1 MGIALNWA
9 KFRHPYLF
17 PLEDQV
23 WTAVNAHRREA
34 LAANGGTLTGPQFF
48 TTSLYNYFRPDGI
61 RLVPYFPWITLP
73 AEAAPA
79 VGDTVIDQSYR
90 TGSVTAFMPL
100 LLALSVV
107 AVPTVFRRGVSEAR
121 RMLRVPLVV
130 GVLVTGGVMA
140 YGYLA
145 FRYTCEFIPALVIG
159 GAIGIAVCNGWM
171 AKRGSVLL
179 KGSAVA
185 ILGIATAFSIAAQML
200 VGFST
205 AAVTAGGPSLA
216 RYLEI
221 QQKLTVPGPGP
232 HLTASPQGPSGGQ
245 TDDLHVE
252 GDCDS
257 LWLNT
262 GDRYQR
268 WQRVERRA
276 VLVEVRLE
284 PGFGS
289 TRVQLVTVGTEPEGI
304 ASLETNNE
312 GEARVVLVTDAGDQY
327 NGQWFD
333 VLPPGRVLVGVAD
346 KPALGYAEVTATPGG
361 FVGYLRSFSWDD
373 EWRAE
378 RIEIQPDFENN
389 TALAALGIS
398 VREGRGIDPP
408 LCRRLLASQGK
419 VL

>member
-1 MGIALNWA
+1 
-9 KFRHPYLF
+9 
-17 PLEDQV
+17 
-23 WTAVNAHRREA
+23 
-34 LAANGGTLTGPQFF
+34 
-48 TTSLYNYFRPDGI
+48 
-61 RLVPYFPWITLP
+61 
-73 AEAAPA
+73 
-79 VGDTVIDQSYR
+79 
-90 TGSVTAFMPL
+90 
-100 LLALSVV
+100 
-107 AVPTVFRRGVSEAR
+107 
-121 RMLRVPLVV
+121 
-130 GVLVTGGVMA
+130 MA

-145 FRYTCEFIPALVIG
+145 FRYNCELIPALVIG
-159 GAIGIAVCNGWM
+159 GAIGIAACNGWM